1 MQTGLC
7 NINVAADDIATP
19 LVVPAQARPSKRS
32 FKEIDEDAGE
42 EPNSDELYGW
52 IEDDDV
58 ATEGLL
64 IDEAPTTEDDTAG
77 ARLDVVAEG
86 HKKKVLRTTTV

>member
-7 NINVAADDIATP
+7 NIAVATEDITAS
-19 LVVPAQARPSKRS
+19 LVVPTQARPPKRP
-32 FKEIDEDAGE
+32 FTEVEENVGG

-64 IDEAPTTEDDTAG
+64 IDEAPTTQDDTTAT
-77 ARLDVVAEG
+77 RLDVVAEG
-86 HKKKVLRTTTV
+86 HKKVRTTTG